1 MDILDADENPLYST
15 RYKKYMDA
23 DIVQFVPFR
32 DFRNNP
38 IQLAKETL
46 EEVPGQMLNFFR
58 KNQIVPLPAL
68 EAQKREIQK
77 KLSMQKSLNSNNNGP
92 PEFFVERQERF
103 MQKMAEM
110 GMDIMDVKDFIEDKG
125 LVEENPEIL
134 LDYLND
140 PRYVNVLRP

>member
-1 MDILDADENPLYST
+1 MDVLDADENPLYST